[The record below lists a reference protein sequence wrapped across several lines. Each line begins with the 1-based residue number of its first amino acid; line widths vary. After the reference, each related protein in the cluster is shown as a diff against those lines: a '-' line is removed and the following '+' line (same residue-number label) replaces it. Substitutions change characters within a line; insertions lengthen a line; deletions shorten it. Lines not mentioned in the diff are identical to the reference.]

1 MPRARP
7 IFPVALSIQSAAKAI
22 GVPRR
27 VIAEAVYTTASL
39 PAYRGPTNHMV
50 RILVR
55 DLTDW
60 IAREWPRATIKRHI
74 ERRKSHDH

>member
-39 PAYRGPTNHMV
+39 TAYRGPTNHMV

-74 ERRKSHDH
+74 ERRVPK

>member
-7 IFPVALSIQSAAKAI
+7 IFPVALSLQSAAKAI
-22 GVPRR
+22 GCPARIIR
-27 VIAEAVYTTASL
+27 EAVYQRGEL
-39 PAYRGPTNHMV
+39 PAYRGPSNNIT

-55 DLTDW
+55 DLTDR

-74 ERRKSHDH
+74 ERSKKS

>member
-22 GVPRR
+22 GVPTR
-27 VIAEAVYTTASL
+27 IISEAVYVTASL
-39 PAYRGPTNHMV
+39 PAYRGPSNNTV

-55 DLTDW
+55 DLTEW

-74 ERRKSHDH
+74 ERKSHD